1 MAFSNESGEV
11 TWLSYIPN
19 VVYDGTNSEEITNN
33 KMTVYIASVFITA
46 ESLTTVGYG
55 TADYFTLREQLFAMI
70 LLFFG
75 IIIII
80 LMRLAFIF
88 GSEIIWIII
97 WNDNNG
103 NTNGADQD
111 IAVEANNN
119 NNFLKEKKWKNWKI
133 EKFG

>member
-1 MAFSNESGEV
+1 MAVIVHFCACIWTALAFANESGEV

-75 IIIII
+75 IILFAIFFEKIKALGTLLNQTKIIQEQKVFFFFPNI
-80 LMRLAFIF
+80 
-88 GSEIIWIII
+88 
-97 WNDNNG
+97 N
-103 NTNGADQD
+103 
-111 IAVEANNN
+111 
-119 NNFLKEKKWKNWKI
+119 KKKS
-133 EKFG
+133 